1 MTTLSKLPNPN
12 PINTEIT
19 LLARKQKRAVPVIV
33 GVFAIIILLI
43 LGIFLY
49 RNVFIVRTIACS
61 FADQPCPEAAIAELE
76 RLKTKSIWN
85 TFSETQ
91 SKFKTALRQASAISF
106 TRKLPSTLVVTMIP
120 SDILGVL
127 NADISS
133 GYALV
138 NKNGH
143 VTEIV
148 LERPTGLT
156 VMRIKRPMK
165 VGDEIETEMKT
176 VLEEFSGDGQSI
188 PFVEIFYKDKD
199 EIELRLQNGKTAIV
213 RASSLAAQLNT
224 LQLLLNEA
232 TMTEKV
238 SVIDVRFL
246 HPVLR

>member
-1 MTTLSKLPNPN
+1 M
-12 PINTEIT
+12 
-19 LLARKQKRAVPVIV
+19 IV
-33 GVFAIIILLI
+33 GIFIIIILI
-43 LGIFLY
+43 IFGIFLY
-49 RNVFIVRTIACS
+49 RNVFIVRTVVCS

-76 RLKTKSIWN
+76 RLKGKSIWN

-91 SKFKTALRQASAISF
+91 SKFKTALRQASTITF
-106 TRKLPSTLVVTMIP
+106 NRKLPSTLVVTMAP
-120 SDILGVL
+120 SDILGAL

-138 NKNGH
+138 NKNRH

-148 LERPTGLT
+148 VERPTGLT
-156 VMRIKRPMK
+156 VLRVKQAVK

-176 VLEEFSGDGQSI
+176 LLEEFSRRGQSI

-199 EIELRLQNGKTAIV
+199 DIELRLQNGKTAVI
-213 RASSLAAQLNT
+213 RAFDLAPQLNT

-232 TMTEKV
+232 TMIEKV
-238 SVIDVRFL
+238 SVIDMRFS

>member
-138 NKNGH
+138 NKNGN

-176 VLEEFSGDGQSI
+176 VLEEFSGDGQ
-188 PFVEIFYKDKD
+188 
-199 EIELRLQNGKTAIV
+199 
-213 RASSLAAQLNT
+213 
-224 LQLLLNEA
+224 
-232 TMTEKV
+232 
-238 SVIDVRFL
+238 
-246 HPVLR
+246 